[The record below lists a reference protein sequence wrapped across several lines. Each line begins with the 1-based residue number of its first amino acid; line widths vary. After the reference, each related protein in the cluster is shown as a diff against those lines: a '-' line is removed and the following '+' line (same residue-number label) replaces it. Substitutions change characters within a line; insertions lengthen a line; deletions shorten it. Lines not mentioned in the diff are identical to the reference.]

1 MGLPAC
7 LGCSIFKRLK
17 KKGAPIVRITVLI
30 CLLCVLFVSVPPV
43 FCQDTA
49 AGPRLEFYSKAV
61 KDDYAGFYLDGG
73 NLLRLGAV
81 LGISGFMANSAADR
95 EVREY
100 YQGDIRSRATDGV
113 SSGAR
118 PAGDLFIMAPILM
131 ATELYFDRAN
141 PYGDWAS
148 KSLRA
153 LALGGPAGLV
163 IQKAT
168 GGGRPSEG
176 DSHWRAFDDNNG
188 LSGHAFV
195 GAVPLIT
202 AARMQDD
209 LRIKALLYAASFL
222 PAISRINDDQHY
234 ASQAVAGWYL
244 AYACATSIDRQP
256 EDDNE
261 MSFFIFPLGREG
273 FVGRFTMHF

>member
-1 MGLPAC
+1 M
-7 LGCSIFKRLK
+7 
-17 KKGAPIVRITVLI
+17 RIRVLI
-30 CLLCVLFVSVPPV
+30 CLFIVLFVSVPPV
-43 FCQDTA
+43 FSQDTA
-49 AGPRLEFYSKAV
+49 AGSRLEFYSEAI

-73 NLLRLGAV
+73 NMLRLGAV

-95 EVREY
+95 EIREY
-100 YQGDIRSRATDGV
+100 YQGDIRSTATDAV

-118 PAGDLFIMAPILM
+118 TAGDLFIIAPLLM

-153 LALGGPAGLV
+153 FVLGGPAGLI

-176 DSHWRAFDDNNG
+176 DSHWKAFDDNNG

-202 AARMQDD
+202 AARMQGD
-209 LRIKALLYAASFL
+209 LRLKVLLYAASFL

-244 AYACATSIDRQP
+244 AYASACAVDKQP
-256 EDDNE
+256 EKPEKTDERLSLIVLPHGKDG
-261 MSFFIFPLGREG
+261 LTAH
-273 FVGRFTMHF
+273 FVMVF